1 MDIYSKISPYL
12 GTTFAYPSRSSC
24 VYRAVCKKKDI
35 IFQVS
40 AVHDAMVEEYRS
52 DQHKKYI
59 SMELR
64 PNAISLSGRWVFD
77 SPSIRLSETVFFCK
91 NHRLVPT

>member
-1 MDIYSKISPYL
+1 M
-12 GTTFAYPSRSSC
+12 
-24 VYRAVCKKKDI
+24 YRAVCKIKDI

-64 PNAISLSGRWVFD
+64 PNAIISAFYTNGFGGVAEQF
-77 SPSIRLSETVFFCK
+77 RLK
-91 NHRLVPT
+91 NPTMRVRPRKGLL

>member
-1 MDIYSKISPYL
+1 M
-12 GTTFAYPSRSSC
+12 
-24 VYRAVCKKKDI
+24 YRAVCKKKDI

-64 PNAISLSGRWVFD
+64 PNAIICAFYTNGVAEQL
-77 SPSIRLSETVFFCK
+77 RLQ
-91 NHRLVPT
+91 NPTTRVRPKKGLL

>member
-1 MDIYSKISPYL
+1 MCKI
-12 GTTFAYPSRSSC
+12 
-24 VYRAVCKKKDI
+24 KDI

-40 AVHDAMVEEYRS
+40 AAHDAMVEEYRP

-64 PNAISLSGRWVFD
+64 PNAIICAFNTNGVGGVAEQF
-77 SPSIRLSETVFFCK
+77 RLQNLNVRVRPK
-91 NHRLVPT
+91 KGLL

>member
-1 MDIYSKISPYL
+1 M
-12 GTTFAYPSRSSC
+12 
-24 VYRAVCKKKDI
+24 KDI

-64 PNAISLSGRWVFD
+64 PNAIICAFYPNGVGGVTEQF
-77 SPSIRLSETVFFCK
+77 RLQNPTMRLGQKRACYETSF
-91 NHRLVPT
+91 

>member
-64 PNAISLSGRWVFD
+64 PNAISLSGR
-77 SPSIRLSETVFFCK
+77 
-91 NHRLVPT
+91 